1 MTLVYDYVA
10 ELKSYVLNSQYSQQI
25 NLREH
30 VIQLEAMITAHFST
44 LTNQKNEIKWLHA
57 AHEQVLYEILRYEK

>member
-1 MTLVYDYVA
+1 M
-10 ELKSYVLNSQYSQQI
+10 LNSQYSQQI

-44 LTNQKNEIKWLHA
+44 LAEQKNEIKRLHA
-57 AHEQVLYEILRYEK
+57 AHEQVLYEIVRYER

>member
-1 MTLVYDYVA
+1 MTLVYDYVE

-30 VIQLEAMITAHFST
+30 VIQLEALITAQFST
-44 LTNQKNEIKWLHA
+44 LTDQKNEINRLYA
-57 AHEQVLYEILRYEK
+57 AHKQVLNEIVRYER